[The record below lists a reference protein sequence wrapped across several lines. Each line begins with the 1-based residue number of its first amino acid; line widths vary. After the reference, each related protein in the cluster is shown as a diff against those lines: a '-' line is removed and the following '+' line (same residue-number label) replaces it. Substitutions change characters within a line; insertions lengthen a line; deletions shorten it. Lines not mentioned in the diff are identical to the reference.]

1 VLSLYL
7 LRHGETD
14 FSRYDRFCGQLDVP
28 LTEAGADMA
37 RCFADSY
44 LGVPWR
50 AIYTSTMTRAVRTA
64 QALATRA
71 ALLIHREPRLDEI
84 HYGAW
89 QGLSK
94 PEIERTDGPRYRQ
107 WCEDPT
113 VGPPGGESVLDVRAR
128 ALALIDEIQSRH
140 REGDVLLVSHKT
152 TLRVL
157 ICSLLGIELAR
168 YRDRIAQPVCGVSVI
183 ELGERGPRLRTLGDV
198 GHLPPALRA
207 RALGQP
213 LVAHASAAE
222 ASRHE
227 PAVAAAGAGGD
238 LPLV

>member
-1 VLSLYL
+1 M
-7 LRHGETD
+7 
-14 FSRYDRFCGQLDVP
+14 DVP
-28 LTEAGADMA
+28 LTEAGAEMA
-37 RCFADSY
+37 RCFAESY
-44 LGVPWR
+44 LAVPWR

-94 PEIERTDGPRYRQ
+94 PEVERADRARYRQ

-128 ALALIDEIQSRH
+128 ALALIDEIQARH
-140 REGDVLLVSHKT
+140 REGEVLLVSHKT

-157 ICSLLGIELAR
+157 VCSLLGIELAR
-168 YRDRIAQPVCGVSVI
+168 YRDRIAQPVCGLSVI
-183 ELGERGPRLRTLGDV
+183 ELGARGPRLRTLGDV

-207 RALGQP
+207 RALGEP
-213 LVAHASAAE
+213 LPARAPASAE

-227 PAVAAAGAGGD
+227 PAVAAVSAPAGGD
-238 LPLV
+238 LPVV